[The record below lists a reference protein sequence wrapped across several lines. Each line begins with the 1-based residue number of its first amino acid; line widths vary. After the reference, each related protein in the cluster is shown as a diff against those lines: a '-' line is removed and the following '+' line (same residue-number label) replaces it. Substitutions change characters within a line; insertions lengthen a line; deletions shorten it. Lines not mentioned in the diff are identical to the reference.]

1 VEKVAEAASGTESVS
16 SGDCEAVAGQCRER
30 SDGSSEQE
38 AEQLIA
44 RIHAAMAED
53 CDCPEHQTGDA
64 EIDPA
69 VLQRISAAITR
80 DQTFASLTTVRAAVM
95 DVIDSGDPN
104 MAGRIW
110 FFYERINGMEIWN
123 EEFANQQRCD
133 FVDAVCARILALQ
146 REPHGMDAG
155 LREDALD
162 SQEFYELMQAYRHTR
177 IADQDAAVAAFEAV
191 KSFVRGSDL

>member
-1 VEKVAEAASGTESVS
+1 MPWCPQYVEKVSEVVLGAESVS
-16 SGDCEAVAGQCRER
+16 SGDSEAVAGQCYEY
-30 SDGSSEQE
+30 SDGSNEQE

-53 CDCPEHQTGDA
+53 CDCPRHRTEDA

-69 VLQRISAAITR
+69 VLQRISAAISQ

-110 FFYERINGMEIWN
+110 FFYERINGMKIWN

-133 FVDAVCARILALQ
+133 FVDAVCRRIFELQ
-146 REPHGMDAG
+146 R
-155 LREDALD
+155 
-162 SQEFYELMQAYRHTR
+162 
-177 IADQDAAVAAFEAV
+177 
-191 KSFVRGSDL
+191 